1 MSSRTSSQSKLAKA
15 WMHFPGHS
23 LESAVFV
30 IVPRRPEK
38 IVVTVYAFFTNIAVQ
53 LFYANLQTLFP
64 NLRIRTNQK
73 CRFLKILIC
82 LSEETSVFLKSTFK

>member
-38 IVVTVYAFFTNIAVQ
+38 IVVTVYAFFTNIAVVCQ
-53 LFYANLQTLFP
+53 LANSFSKPENSNKSKVSISKNPYLL
-64 NLRIRTNQK
+64 IRRNQ
-73 CRFLKILIC
+73 RFSKKY
-82 LSEETSVFLKSTFK
+82 F